1 MNDTAPPGVEP
12 PSGADPGAV
21 APAVPREPSLVD
33 ALIPVFT
40 LVGLMATT
48 IILFGLDATGGP
60 LQVSLMLSAVVA
72 GLIAVKNGFTTNYI
86 RDAAISGVSSGMTAL
101 FILLAVGA
109 LIGTWNMS
117 GTIAAIVYYGLS
129 ILNAT
134 WFYVATT
141 ILCALVGVACG
152 SSWTTAGTVGVAL
165 VGLAPLLGASPVIAA
180 GAVIS
185 GGYFGDKM
193 SPISETTVLVPSL
206 VGGVTTN
213 QHIGAMVWTS
223 GVAMGGA
230 LLLFALIGLTAPPA
244 TVPLDPAQAQAVL
257 AGEFS
262 ISPLNLL
269 PVLVLLVAS
278 VRRAPPFLAILSTAL
293 LAGVMA
299 LFLQPAAVQA
309 FVDDPSLGPIA
320 TGITAIYSAMATGF
334 VSQTGVESI
343 DALFT
348 GGGMAGML
356 DTVWLVIAALS
367 FGAIMEHTGSLER
380 AIRPII
386 ARATSTGRLIAS
398 VIFTAI
404 GLNIVAGDQY
414 VSVVMPARVYRAE
427 FARRGIAPRMLS
439 RAVEDSGTV
448 TSALIPWN
456 TCGAYM
462 AGVLGVATSAYLP
475 YAFFNLLSPLVSL
488 IYGFTGFRIEHIQ
501 PTGAASGP
509 AALAGRPADRPI
521 ASEGEP
527 A

>member
-1 MNDTAPPGVEP
+1 MTDDTAPPGVQP

-33 ALIPVFT
+33 ALIPVIT

-48 IILFGLDATGGP
+48 ISLFGLDATGGP

-72 GLIAVKNGFTTNYI
+72 GLIAVKNGFTTTYV

-141 ILCALVGVACG
+141 IVCALVGVACG

-356 DTVWLVIAALS
+356 DTFWLVIAALS

-380 AIRPII
+380 VDPAGHRSSDLDRAPDRVGDPHRHRAEHRRGRSVRLGRH
-386 ARATSTGRLIAS
+386 ARARVPRRVRPPRDRATDAVPGGR
-398 VIFTAI
+398 
-404 GLNIVAGDQY
+404 GL
-414 VSVVMPARVYRAE
+414 
-427 FARRGIAPRMLS
+427 
-439 RAVEDSGTV
+439 GTV

-475 YAFFNLLSPLVSL
+475 YAFFNLLSPLC
-488 IYGFTGFRIEHIQ
+488 R
-501 PTGAASGP
+501 
-509 AALAGRPADRPI
+509 
-521 ASEGEP
+521 
-527 A
+527 